1 MRIGYAR
8 VSTEDQNLDRQI
20 DALTKAGCERI
31 YQEKVTGKAKHR
43 PELDKMLEAL
53 RAGDQV
59 VVVKLD
65 RIGRNTKHLI
75 ELSETFESMGVD
87 FISLGDSID
96 TSTATGKMMF
106 TVLAAIA
113 QFEADL
119 NRERTME
126 GLASARA
133 RGRVGGRPKT
143 DPKKIDQAVKMYDS
157 NSFSISEITNVTGIS
172 KMTLYRYLS
181 DRAKEGIAELEEF
194 KEKKLAELEEVKER
208 NARRQQE
215 IEEIEQRTEE
225 LKQKIEQSKKD
236 ARGKSRKG

>member
-20 DALTKAGCERI
+20 DALKDAGCERI
-31 YQEKVTGKAKHR
+31 YQEKITGKAKHR

-59 VVVKLD
+59 IVVKLD

-75 ELSETFESMGVD
+75 ELSESFEQLGVD
-87 FISLGDSID
+87 FISLGDAID

-126 GLASARA
+126 GLAAARA
-133 RGRVGGRPKT
+133 RGRKGGHPKA
-143 DPKKIDQAVKMYDS
+143 DPAKIEQALKMYDAGT
-157 NSFSISEITNVTGIS
+157 FSLSEITAATGLS
-172 KMTLYRYLS
+172 KMTIYRYLNG
-181 DRAKEGIAELEEF
+181 RAEHCDSNQSSEG
-194 KEKKLAELEEVKER
+194 
-208 NARRQQE
+208 
-215 IEEIEQRTEE
+215 
-225 LKQKIEQSKKD
+225 
-236 ARGKSRKG
+236 

>member
-1 MRIGYAR
+1 MVSLRIGYAR
-8 VSTEDQNLDRQI
+8 VSSEGQNLERQL
-20 DALTKAGCERI
+20 DALEAAGCEKI
-31 YQEKVTGKAKHR
+31 YQEKITGKAKHR
-43 PELDKMLEAL
+43 PELDKMLEHL

-59 VVVKLD
+59 VVAKLD

-75 ELSETFESMGVD
+75 ELSETFEEMGVD

-133 RGRVGGRPKT
+133 RGRKGGHPKA
-143 DPKKIDQAVKMYDS
+143 DPKKVDQALKMYEAKT
-157 NSFSISEITNVTGIS
+157 FTLREITEATGLS
-172 KMTLYRYLS
+172 KMTIYRYLEKS
-181 DRAKEGIAELEEF
+181 EG
-194 KEKKLAELEEVKER
+194 
-208 NARRQQE
+208 
-215 IEEIEQRTEE
+215 
-225 LKQKIEQSKKD
+225 
-236 ARGKSRKG
+236 

>member
-20 DALTKAGCERI
+20 DALKTAGCERI
-31 YQEKVTGKAKHR
+31 YQEKITGKAKHR
-43 PELDKMLEAL
+43 PELDRMLEAL
-53 RAGDQV
+53 RVGDQV

-75 ELSETFESMGVD
+75 ELSEQFNDIGVD
-87 FISLGDSID
+87 FISLGDAID

-126 GLASARA
+126 GLKAARV
-133 RGRVGGRPKT
+133 RGRRGGHPKA
-143 DPKKIDQAVKMYDS
+143 DPRKVEQALKMYDAKT
-157 NSFSISEITNVTGIS
+157 FSLKEITEATGLS
-172 KMTLYRYLS
+172 KMTVYRYL
-181 DRAKEGIAELEEF
+181 AA
-194 KEKKLAELEEVKER
+194 
-208 NARRQQE
+208 
-215 IEEIEQRTEE
+215 
-225 LKQKIEQSKKD
+225 
-236 ARGKSRKG
+236 RKGEEGERERR